1 MASDILSPHSEVAV
15 EPPSPTRRR
24 RGSRAVSALL
34 AVLLVVVLAIAPL
47 FLNAYRSGLIATIL
61 MYSLGVLGFQVLV
74 GWSGQI
80 GLAHAGFFGLG
91 AYGSVLL
98 VNAGVPFLLAVP
110 IVVIGSVLLGAL
122 VALPAVQLRGFF
134 LAIATL
140 AFGEL
145 IVAAIRE
152 ARDITGGGGGI
163 DVPEFLLFGQDETRS
178 AYYLALIAAVLGFIL
193 LTRLLRGR
201 FGRTLKAI
209 RDMEVAT
216 GPIGIPAARYKLL
229 AFALSACVG
238 AVAGVVYAQLVGFI
252 FPDQFGSNLL
262 VILLVMLLVGGVGSV
277 PGTVIGVIFGV
288 LIVELFQDF
297 GEYQL
302 LAYGLTLIVIV
313 RFLPGGIASI
323 PARLRTA
330 RNPGLSLV
338 EVGAGLAL
346 ISVGLGLLDPPVAV
360 VPVRVV
366 AGVLLVAGL
375 VVMLVMRRREPAEAV
390 GMTATSVA
398 QDAAVREGP
407 PPLELRDLGV
417 AFGGNVVL
425 QGVTLT
431 FGPGFNGLI
440 GPNGAG
446 KTTCFNVVSGYVR
459 PTGGE
464 VALFGEPVQGQSQAE
479 IAARG
484 VGRTFQAPRLVQDE
498 SVLENVLLGMHHRY
512 RHGHVAELF
521 GLPTARRAE
530 REARARAVDL
540 LDAFGLGGSADLLA
554 NSIPLP
560 GQKLVEVV
568 RALVSQPRLLLLD
581 EPAAGLGATDVDV
594 LLDGLRTLVREGELC
609 VVIIE
614 HDLELVV
621 NLCSSV
627 AVLNEGKIIA
637 DGPPQQVVKDPAVIT
652 AYLGASVAEG

>member
-15 EPPSPTRRR
+15 EPPSPARRR
-24 RGSRAVSALL
+24 RGSRVVSAVL

-110 IVVIGSVLLGAL
+110 IVVVGSVLLGAL

-346 ISVGLGLLDPPVAV
+346 IS
-360 VPVRVV
+360 
-366 AGVLLVAGL
+366 AGARAARPARRGGPGAGRGGGAGGGRPGGDARDAPARAGGG
-375 VVMLVMRRREPAEAV
+375 RR
-390 GMTATSVA
+390 MTATSVA